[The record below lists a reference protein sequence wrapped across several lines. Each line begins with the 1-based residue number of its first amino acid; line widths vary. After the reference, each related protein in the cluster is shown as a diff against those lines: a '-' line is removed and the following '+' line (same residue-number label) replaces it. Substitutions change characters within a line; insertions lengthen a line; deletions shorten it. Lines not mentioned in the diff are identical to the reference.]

1 MKLNKVLLSAA
12 TVVGFTAAT
21 AVAANADSVTVQAGD
36 TVSHIAAR
44 YNTTIEEIQK
54 LNNLENV
61 NLIFPGQ
68 TIQVSGEATTTST
81 QTSTQTVAQ
90 TQTAQVAQAQQQ
102 AQAAA
107 QAQQQAAQAQ
117 AEAQAQQQAA
127 QAQAAAQAAQAQA
140 QQAAQ
145 AQAAAQAQQQVAQ
158 AQTTTVAASTTAT
171 TATTTTTTSDD
182 EAAAREWI
190 ANKGSGGSYT
200 VANGQY
206 IGKYQLSA
214 SYLNGDYS
222 AENQERVAESYV
234 ASRYGSWAN
243 AKQHWLSTGWY

>member
-127 QAQAAAQAAQAQA
+127 QAQAAAQAQQQAAQAQA
-140 QQAAQ
+140 QQAQ
-145 AQAAAQAQQQVAQ
+145 TTT
-158 AQTTTVAASTTAT
+158 QTTTVAASTTAT
-171 TATTTTTTSDD
+171 TTTTTTTTSDD

-190 ANKGSGGSYT
+190 ANKESGGSYT
-200 VANGQY
+200 VTNGQY